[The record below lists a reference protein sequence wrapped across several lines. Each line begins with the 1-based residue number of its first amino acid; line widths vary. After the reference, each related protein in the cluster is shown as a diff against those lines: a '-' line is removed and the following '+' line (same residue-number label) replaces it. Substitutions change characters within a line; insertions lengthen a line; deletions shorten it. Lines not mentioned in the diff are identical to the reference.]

1 MTKLAKHL
9 LMAIGVAAV
18 LTLLTLS
25 LTGCANSRARVISL
39 SNREIAALD
48 ADDIVRVMRRAGFS
62 DDQVIDLGPDLRN
75 MLASSGAAKIQVGN
89 KVEAIFSVDG
99 HYLYASSYRRGS
111 FIYDLGKRRFR

>member
-1 MTKLAKHL
+1 M
-9 LMAIGVAAV
+9 
-18 LTLLTLS
+18 
-25 LTGCANSRARVISL
+25 ISL

-89 KVEAIFSVDG
+89 KVEAMFSVEGDS
-99 HYLYASSYRRGS
+99 LYASSYRRGS
-111 FIYDLGKRRFR
+111 FIYDLGKQRFR

>member
-1 MTKLAKHL
+1 MTKLPKHL
-9 LMAIGVAAV
+9 LIAIGVASV

-25 LTGCANSRARVISL
+25 VAGCANSRARVISL

-89 KVEAIFSVDG
+89 KVEAMFSVDG
-99 HYLYASSYRRGS
+99 DSLYASSYRRGS
-111 FIYDLGKRRFR
+111 FIYDLGKQTFR